1 MAVMPQDSPTLL
13 RVKKAYEQVSDQL
26 RDAIV
31 SGDFAVGQ
39 RLPREVDLAETLG
52 VSRST
57 VREALRVLASE
68 NLVRTTKGATGG
80 TFIVPPS
87 LDYVSEFMTTQINI
101 LTAAEE
107 VTLDELIELRDLVE
121 VEATRLAA
129 TRRTAEQL
137 EKLEATVPPADGSR
151 THSEITAL
159 NRAFHLT
166 ILELAANRLMLLSA
180 QPIYAAIET
189 HSQQRLVSD
198 EDHRHIVGEHA
209 EVLDMIRRG
218 DAEGA
223 GKAMHSHLVKLR
235 PLSERTWRQPP
246 AGTTR

>member
-1 MAVMPQDSPTLL
+1 MSSSDSPTLL

-26 RDAIV
+26 REAIV

-39 RLPREVDLAETLG
+39 RLPRELDLAETLG

-68 NLVRTTKGATGG
+68 NLVRTSKGATGG

-107 VTLDELIELRDLVE
+107 VTLDELIELRELVE

-137 EKLEATVPPADGSR
+137 VKLAATVPPGDGSR
-151 THSEITAL
+151 SHPEVTAL

-166 ILELAANRLMLLSA
+166 ILELAANRLMIVSA

-198 EDHRHIVGEHA
+198 DDHRHIVDEHA
-209 EVLDMIRRG
+209 EVLRMITDG
-218 DAEGA
+218 DATGA
-223 GKAMHSHLVKLR
+223 AEAMRSHLAKLR
-235 PLSERTWRQPP
+235 PLSERTWRQPK
-246 AGTTR
+246 